1 MSAERAREIRQLQK
15 AKEKAQR
22 SGSLVEEAAACN
34 QLGEILA
41 SHGRYEEAL
50 EEHRRELWLL
60 EAAGDSIGC
69 AVAHRKIGERLAELE
84 DYEAA
89 LKHQHQHLELAC
101 SLSDHTEQ
109 QRAWATIGRT
119 YMFVADSCP
128 PVEAVPALREAE
140 RAFRTSLAIVEEKLE
155 GAVAGRELSEM
166 RSRLY
171 LNLGLVYDSL
181 KDQAKC
187 GHYIKKSIF
196 LSEQAHLCEDL
207 YRAYFNLGNIHLR
220 EGEHS
225 RALRCLDRARDCAR
239 RMKEKAM
246 ESECC
251 SSTAQVL
258 LSLGDFV
265 AAKRSLKKAYVL
277 GSRQP
282 WQRDLV
288 RCNLRYATK
297 VSRLQEALE
306 EAASDPP
313 AALALCEQLG
323 DAFSKHGDYGRAVEY
338 YKKQLGYAEA
348 LRRPAQELAVIHVSL
363 ATTFGDLK
371 EHAQAV
377 RHYQEELAL
386 HRGNALE
393 EGKTWLNIALAKEEV
408 GEPRAEL
415 EACFRTALRRAEEAG
430 EPRLQKQ
437 ILQHLHSLQQRHGSA
452 EAPAT
457 MARLQ
462 SLAASGGDSAGEEEE
477 ELESSGALD
486 ESDLELSES
495 DGEEDELDGY
505 SKSVPG
511 RRRISKWN
519 RRNDRGETPLHRACI
534 EGDLRRAQL
543 LVKQG
548 HPLNPRD
555 YCGWTPLHEACNH
568 GHLEIVRLLLERGAA
583 IDDAGGPGCEGITP
597 LHDALS
603 CGHFDVAELLVQ
615 RGAAVTLR
623 NAKGLTPLG
632 TLAEWV
638 SMYSRDLDQETRQR
652 CRAMERLLKETAA
665 GRGEA
670 PPGRPWVLP
679 RRRARG
685 LSSRAAEAL
694 PPPWGPGPSSPP
706 RRGKLSGSGVPL
718 AAPAA
723 PPLSPDSQ
731 LFDAELSEPL
741 IPRRS
746 PPGSEG
752 PPRKAPAP
760 GGTGTQGRGSAAEPP
775 RAQRD
780 RPEQEDDAASPL
792 RPVKKR
798 QRVLG
803 ADGSRLPGPEPAAPG
818 GSQAEYEAAI
828 RGLGSAKSLLGSGP
842 EATRDPAPRP
852 ALIPA
857 EQYVEDDWLEDDLG
871 AARGARKRLRRELE
885 EPAAAS
891 EESTGPES
899 DGAAPCPP
907 WPRRRRTTQSR
918 LTRLVQRTRLGRSR
932 ERGAPEA
939 AGPPVPRGGAESPPE
954 AEGPGGSGE
963 SPPQGPTQVRG
974 QGLGRRGGQRC
985 PLGLLMLP
993 SPPPWQPP
1001 SLSAAP
1007 APLPAIRVRVRVQDN
1022 VFLIPVPQSESRAV
1036 GWLAEQAAQRYYQTC
1051 GLLPRLTL
1059 KKEGALL
1066 APQDLVGD
1074 VLQSNEEVLAEVQS
1088 WDLPPLAERYRK
1100 ACQSLAVEPHPL
1112 LLKVTERQEQSP
1124 AFSTGGL
1131 PLRPPH
1137 LPPLLRA
1144 LKLQAP
1150 LRQLRLAGSGLGDGA
1165 ATELLATLGTVPGLV
1180 LLDLSGNRLSAQGL
1194 QHLVPQLPGPAPF
1207 QSLEELDLSLNPL
1220 GDAGCR
1226 PLALLLQACPVLTT
1240 LRLRACGFAAGF
1252 LRHCRLSLAGAL
1264 AGAGHLKTL
1273 VLSCNALGAAGLE
1286 QLLRSLPCG
1295 TLSHL
1300 ELGSVAGAGAEAL
1313 AEAVRGYLTQE
1324 GCALTHLTLSGNR
1337 LDDEAVRELAR
1348 CLPACPALV
1357 SLDLSANPGISAVG
1371 LRALLSALAERC
1383 EGLRYLSLAGCSVEG
1398 PLDGAAWAAAAASVR
1413 DLRLCS
1419 RRVSRSDQR
1428 AAGEAWRGP
1437 PGTAPRVL
1445 ARHRKLFCESL

>member
-1 MSAERAREIRQLQK
+1 MNAERAREIRQLQK
-15 AKEKAQR
+15 AKDKAQR
-22 SGSLVEEAAACN
+22 SGNLVEEAAVCN

-41 SHGRYEEAL
+41 GHGRYEEAL
-50 EEHRRELWLL
+50 EEHRQELRLL
-60 EAAGDSIGC
+60 EAAGDRIGC

-84 DYEAA
+84 SYEAA
-89 LKHQHQHLELAC
+89 LKHQRQHLELAR

-119 YMFVADSCP
+119 YMFVADSRP
-128 PVEAVPALREAE
+128 PGEAVSALREAE
-140 RAFRTSLAIVEEKLE
+140 QAFRTSLAIVEEKLE
-155 GAVAGRELSEM
+155 GAVPSRELTEM
-166 RSRLY
+166 RARLY

-187 GHYIKKSIF
+187 SHYIKKSIF
-196 LSEQAHLCEDL
+196 LSEQARLCEDL

-225 RALRCLDRARDCAR
+225 KALRCLDRARDCAR

-258 LSLGDFV
+258 LSLGDFA
-265 AAKRSLKKAYVL
+265 AAKRSLRKAYVL

-282 WQRDLV
+282 WQRDLI
-288 RCNLRYATK
+288 RCNLRFAAK
-297 VSRLQEALE
+297 ASRLQEALE
-306 EAASDPP
+306 EAAASDPP

-323 DAFSKHGDYGRAVEY
+323 DVFSKHGDYGRAVEY
-338 YKKQLGYAEA
+338 YKRQLGYAEA

-377 RHYQEELAL
+377 HHYQEELAL
-386 HRGNALE
+386 HQGNALE

-415 EACFRTALRRAEEAG
+415 EACFRTALERAEEAG
-430 EPRLQKQ
+430 EPRLQRQ
-437 ILQHLHSLQQRHGSA
+437 VLQHLHALQQRHGSA
-452 EAPAT
+452 EASAT

-477 ELESSGALD
+477 ELESSEALD
-486 ESDLELSES
+486 ESNLELSES

-543 LVKQG
+543 FVKQG

-568 GHLEIVRLLLERGAA
+568 GHLEIVRLLLDRGAA
-583 IDDAGGPGCEGITP
+583 IDDPGGPGCEGITP

-615 RGAAVTLR
+615 RGASVTQR

-638 SMYSRDLDQETRQR
+638 SMYSKDLDQETRQR

-665 GRGEA
+665 GR
-670 PPGRPWVLP
+670 
-679 RRRARG
+679 
-685 LSSRAAEAL
+685 
-694 PPPWGPGPSSPP
+694 
-706 RRGKLSGSGVPL
+706 
-718 AAPAA
+718 APAA
-723 PPLSPDSQ
+723 PPLRPDSQ

-741 IPRRS
+741 ILRRS
-746 PPGSEG
+746 PPGCEG
-752 PPRKAPAP
+752 PPRKAPGP
-760 GGTGTQGRGSAAEPP
+760 QGWGDAAESP
-775 RAQRD
+775 QGQED
-780 RPEQEDDAASPL
+780 RPEQEDGDMSPL

-803 ADGSRLPGPEPAAPG
+803 AEGSRLPGLGRQEAARTELAAPSR
-818 GSQAEYEAAI
+818 SQAEYEAAI
-828 RGLGSAKSLLGSGP
+828 RALGSAKSLLSSGL
-842 EATRDPAPRP
+842 EAARKPAPRP

-857 EQYVEDDWLEDDLG
+857 EQYVEDDWLEDDVG
-871 AARGARKRLRRELE
+871 AARGARKRLRREPE
-885 EPAAAS
+885 ELGAAS

-899 DGAAPCPP
+899 DGGAPCPP
-907 WPRRRRTTQSR
+907 RHRRRRRATQSR
-918 LTRLVQRTRLGRSR
+918 LTRLVERTRPGRSR
-932 ERGAPEA
+932 ERGGPEA
-939 AGPPVPRGGAESPPE
+939 AGAASGPVPRGADGPAE
-954 AEGPGGSGE
+954 AEGLGGSGE
-963 SPPQGPTQVRG
+963 SPPRGPAQ
-974 QGLGRRGGQRC
+974 
-985 PLGLLMLP
+985 LP
-993 SPPPWQPP
+993 SLP
-1001 SLSAAP
+1001 AAP
-1007 APLPAIRVRVRVQDN
+1007 APLPTIRVRVRIQDN
-1022 VFLIPVPQSESRAV
+1022 VFLVPVPASESRAV

-1088 WDLPPLAERYRK
+1088 WDLPPLAERYRR

-1112 LLKVTERQEQSP
+1112 LLKVTELQEQSP
-1124 AFSTGGL
+1124 AFSAGGL
-1131 PLRPPH
+1131 ALRPPH

-1150 LRQLRLAGSGLGDGA
+1150 LRQLRLAGSGLADGA
-1165 ATELLATLGTVPGLV
+1165 AAELLATLSTVPSLV
-1180 LLDLSGNRLSAQGL
+1180 LLDLSGNQLSARGL
-1194 QHLVPQLPGPAPF
+1194 QLLVPQLPGPAAF

-1226 PLALLLQACPVLTT
+1226 PLALLLRACPVLTT
-1240 LRLRACGFAAGF
+1240 LRLQACGFAAGF
-1252 LRHCRLSLAGAL
+1252 LQHCRLSLAGAL
-1264 AGAGHLKTL
+1264 AGAVHLETL
-1273 VLSCNALGAAGLE
+1273 ALSCNALGPVGLE
-1286 QLLRSLPCG
+1286 QLLRSLPCRSLG
-1295 TLSHL
+1295 RL
-1300 ELGSVAGAGAEAL
+1300 EIGSVAGAGGAAL

-1324 GCALTHLTLSGNR
+1324 GCALTHLTLSGNH
-1337 LDDEAVRELAR
+1337 LDDDAVLELAR

-1357 SLDLSANPGISAVG
+1357 SLDLSANPGVGIAG
-1371 LRALLSALAERC
+1371 LRALLSALAERR
-1383 EGLRYLSLAGCSVEG
+1383 EGLRYLSLAGCSVQG
-1398 PLDGAAWAAAAASVR
+1398 PLDAATWAAAAASVR

-1419 RRVSRSDQR
+1419 RRTSPSDQR

-1437 PGTAPRVL
+1437 PGTALRAL
-1445 ARHRKLFCESL
+1445 TRHHKLFCKSL

>member
-15 AKEKAQR
+15 AKDKAQR
-22 SGSLVEEAAACN
+22 SGNLVEEAAACN

-50 EEHRRELWLL
+50 EEHRQELRLL
-60 EAAGDSIGC
+60 EGAGDSIGC

-89 LKHQHQHLELAC
+89 LKHQRQHLELAR

-119 YMFVADSCP
+119 YMFVADSRP
-128 PVEAVPALREAE
+128 PAEAAPALREAE

-155 GAVAGRELSEM
+155 GAVPNRELTEM
-166 RSRLY
+166 RARLY

-187 GHYIKKSIF
+187 SHYIKQSIF
-196 LSEQAHLCEDL
+196 LSEQAQLCEDL

-225 RALRCLDRARDCAR
+225 KALRCLDRARDCAR

-265 AAKRSLKKAYVL
+265 AAKRSLRKAYVL

-282 WQRDLV
+282 WQRDLI

-306 EAASDPP
+306 EAAVSDPP

-323 DAFSKHGDYGRAVEY
+323 DVFSKHGDYGRAVEY
-338 YKKQLGYAEA
+338 YKRQLGYAQA
-348 LRRPAQELAVIHVSL
+348 LQRPAQELAVIHVSL

-377 RHYQEELAL
+377 HHYQEELAL

-415 EACFRTALRRAEEAG
+415 EACFRTALERAEEAS
-430 EPRLQKQ
+430 EPRLQRQ

-477 ELESSGALD
+477 EEELESSEALD

-495 DGEEDELDGY
+495 DEEEDELDGY

-543 LVKQG
+543 FVKQG

-568 GHLEIVRLLLERGAA
+568 GHLEIVRLLLDRGAA
-583 IDDAGGPGCEGITP
+583 IDDPGGPGCEGITP

-615 RGAAVTLR
+615 RGASVTLR

-632 TLAEWV
+632 TLEEWV
-638 SMYSRDLDQETRQR
+638 SMYSKDLDQETRQR
-652 CRAMERLLKETAA
+652 CRAMERLLKETA
-665 GRGEA
+665 
-670 PPGRPWVLP
+670 
-679 RRRARG
+679 
-685 LSSRAAEAL
+685 SSR
-694 PPPWGPGPSSPP
+694 
-706 RRGKLSGSGVPL
+706 
-718 AAPAA
+718 APAA
-723 PPLSPDSQ
+723 PPLSQDSQ

-741 IPRRS
+741 ILRRS
-746 PPGSEG
+746 PPGCEG

-760 GGTGTQGRGSAAEPP
+760 GGTGTQAWGAATEPP

-780 RPEQEDDAASPL
+780 RPEPEDGDMSPL

-803 ADGSRLPGPEPAAPG
+803 SEGSRLPEQPAAPSR
-818 GSQAEYEAAI
+818 SQAEYEAAI
-828 RGLGSAKSLLGSGP
+828 RGLGSAKSLLGSSP
-842 EATRDPAPRP
+842 EVARGPAPRP

-871 AARGARKRLRRELE
+871 AARGVRKRLRREPQ
-885 EPAAAS
+885 EPGAAS
-891 EESTGPES
+891 EDSTGPES
-899 DGAAPCPP
+899 DSGAPCPP
-907 WPRRRRTTQSR
+907 RPRPQRRRTTQSR
-918 LTRLVQRTRLGRSR
+918 LTRLVERTLLGRCR

-939 AGPPVPRGGAESPPE
+939 AGNPVPRGADGPTE
-954 AEGPGGSGE
+954 AEGLGGGGE
-963 SPPQGPTQVRG
+963 SPPRGPT
-974 QGLGRRGGQRC
+974 
-985 PLGLLMLP
+985 
-993 SPPPWQPP
+993 QPP

-1007 APLPAIRVRVRVQDN
+1007 APLPTIRVRVRVQDN
-1022 VFLIPVPQSESRAV
+1022 VFLVPVPQSESRAV
-1036 GWLAEQAAQRYYQTC
+1036 SWLAEQAAQRYYQTC

-1112 LLKVTERQEQSP
+1112 LLKVTQLQEQSP
-1124 AFSTGGL
+1124 AFSAGGL
-1131 PLRPPH
+1131 ALRPPH

-1150 LRQLRLAGSGLGDGA
+1150 LRQLRLAGSGLADGA
-1165 ATELLATLGTVPGLV
+1165 AAELLAALSTMPGLT
-1180 LLDLSGNRLSAQGL
+1180 LLDLSGNQLSAQGL
-1194 QHLVPQLPGPAPF
+1194 QHLVPQLPGPAAF

-1220 GDAGCR
+1220 GDASCR

-1240 LRLRACGFAAGF
+1240 LRLQACGFAAGF

-1264 AGAGHLKTL
+1264 AGAAHLKTL
-1273 VLSCNALGAAGLE
+1273 AVSCNALGPAGLE

-1295 TLSHL
+1295 TLARL
-1300 ELGSVAGAGAEAL
+1300 EAGSVAGAGAQAL
-1313 AEAVRGYLTQE
+1313 AEAARRYLTQE
-1324 GCALTHLTLSGNR
+1324 GCALTHLTLSGNH
-1337 LDDEAVRELAR
+1337 LDDAAALELAS
-1348 CLPACPALV
+1348 CLPACPTLV
-1357 SLDLSANPGISAVG
+1357 SLDLSANPGISVAG
-1371 LRALLSALAERC
+1371 LRALLSALAERR

-1398 PLDGAAWAAAAASVR
+1398 PLDGATWARAAAGVR

-1419 RRVSRSDQR
+1419 RRVSPSDQR
-1428 AAGEAWRGP
+1428 AAGEAWHGP
-1437 PGTAPRVL
+1437 PGTALRTL
-1445 ARHRKLFCESL
+1445 TRHRKLFCKSL